1 MEILNV
7 NEATSCN
14 FLTQSLKRKAKS
26 HSVKFK
32 ALNFKL
38 WFSALN
44 FTLFAILV
52 SLCFLNCPAAQAAE
66 QIIIDH
72 TSVDLYDKIP
82 AYYMNQAKKMWINI
96 PGESHSSGY
105 RKGISFLMQQN
116 PAYNAVVTEEGS
128 LPEPYREDALRISQ
142 AVRNIYSKWTYGT
155 GESVW
160 YANPADTQIKLHLD
174 YSNTNNLKID
184 AIGFGW
190 CWDMTWQPSG
200 WINIKNE
207 EDPVYHVHWNGSSV
221 GGPQGNTRWGLDA
234 DDYALTGNTVC
245 MDTYLNATQ
254 AYADY
259 VKAKGYKTKV
269 LFTTGPADGS
279 AGSEN
284 GFQRHLKHEHIR
296 NFVKRD
302 PDRILFDYADILCY
316 NNAGQ
321 QYTAVWTRGSEF
333 GALSGT
339 KETVPSIHPDNAKD
353 FNGSYVEDGDHI
365 GQVGALRLG
374 KALWVLAARLAG
386 WEPVQT
392 TKQISQFGITWT
404 FDKEYEYGKFVN
416 GDYWVVGPVTV
427 SSVKVRTDIETPVIL
442 DGKKIHGS
450 VVNPQSQYQG
460 YDERGPLYDASLT
473 ETFPLSL
480 FPGDSLV
487 SSESWDRTIDEAD
500 VCGVIQD
507 LGRPYLRNA
516 AVLTVLASAP
526 PSDAFRPAYF
536 GTDKTIY
543 RKSDLDISKLPK
555 ILPPQY
561 VANPRYDFDDVGP
574 RPYRDSTNYP
584 TIADQYAVLV
594 ERPWISHINYYD
606 GELYHPTHNQPQY
619 YRETYRIMQQI
630 TLLLCC
636 DLDTI
641 YSAGTKEKIIIP
653 MVQMGIDN
661 FYIFTVVA
669 GDRSNQIF
677 PILLAGHLFNNAS
690 FLNVTQTMVGTTK
703 TMREIYY
710 RSQAESTI
718 TSQLVSPNTFYNG
731 TTVGYRGNPGT
742 VEEYE
747 HLYPGSSYNYATGDH
762 DGSDFGEW
770 IKVPYVV
777 EQGYPCP
784 ADKLED
790 YRRIISPNIVGLA
803 LAVDIMGL
811 RNAWNHPAF
820 FDYVVRWTEFEGR
833 SSGVTFVDKMW
844 AQYKFSTSDVIF
856 GDISGEGD
864 ITAYDAALAARI
876 AVGLDELGDKLQ
888 KADVSGDG
896 QVTAYDAA
904 LIAQKAVGLIT
915 KFPVE
920 S

>member
-1 MEILNV
+1 MGSGFGVGVRMSMEILNV

-316 NNAGQ
+316 NNSGQ
-321 QYTAVWTRGSEF
+321 QYTSVWTRGSEF

-353 FNGSYVEDGDHI
+353 FNGSW
-365 GQVGALRLG
+365 ALRLG

-386 WEPVQT
+386 WEPNIYYVTPTGAGSMNGVSWDNAYAGLPAQLKRGSTYYIASGSYSPYEFKTPLSGELYVTLKKATAQDHGVDIGWNDSYAQGQAVFTGGNAIRIYYGYFIMDGQT
-392 TKQISQFGITWT
+392 GGGPGTWSTGHGFKLKSTTGGARTFDLCGSDGWYTGVLPTHVSLLHAEIEHRGRDQETDDDLIYAAYFGPEGPRAASDVLISYCYLHDCSRNPVLTLKCDNWT
-404 FDKEYEYGKFVN
+404 FEYNY
-416 GDYWVVGPVTV
+416 VTRNC
-427 SSVKVRTDIETPVIL
+427 SSDAVHSEGWQDFGSNNVIIRYNIWEDIEGTCVIALKKNYPTPNENWDVYGNVFADTPSFWATRQ
-442 DGKKIHGS
+442 DGVAMG
-450 VVNPQSQYQG
+450 VFG
-460 YDERGPLYDASLT
+460 
-473 ETFPLSL
+473 
-480 FPGDSLV
+480 V
-487 SSESWDRTIDEAD
+487 SSETLAETNNIKFYNNTMINLTGGNSGLYFTAGHNIVARNNIWYDCWDRRPLPDYNRGNVVISTDLVDSDYNTFIHSGSGSLKLANWTEGAHDILIQNYTSSVFAD
-500 VCGVIQD
+500 WTNKD
-507 LGRPYLRNA
+507 
-516 AVLTVLASAP
+516 
-526 PSDAFRPAYF
+526 FR
-536 GTDKTIY
+536 
-543 RKSDLDISKLPK
+543 
-555 ILPPQY
+555 
-561 VANPRYDFDDVGP
+561 
-574 RPYRDSTNYP
+574 
-584 TIADQYAVLV
+584 
-594 ERPWISHINYYD
+594 
-606 GELYHPTHNQPQY
+606 
-619 YRETYRIMQQI
+619 I
-630 TLLLCC
+630 T
-636 DLDTI
+636 
-641 YSAGTKEKIIIP
+641 AGTAALGAGVALDAPYNNDWI
-653 MVQMGIDN
+653 GILRGADGVWDRGALEYTGGSL
-661 FYIFTVVA
+661 FY
-669 GDRSNQIF
+669 
-677 PILLAGHLFNNAS
+677 
-690 FLNVTQTMVGTTK
+690 
-703 TMREIYY
+703 
-710 RSQAESTI
+710 
-718 TSQLVSPNTFYNG
+718 
-731 TTVGYRGNPGT
+731 
-742 VEEYE
+742 
-747 HLYPGSSYNYATGDH
+747 
-762 DGSDFGEW
+762 
-770 IKVPYVV
+770 
-777 EQGYPCP
+777 
-784 ADKLED
+784 
-790 YRRIISPNIVGLA
+790 
-803 LAVDIMGL
+803 
-811 RNAWNHPAF
+811 
-820 FDYVVRWTEFEGR
+820 
-833 SSGVTFVDKMW
+833 
-844 AQYKFSTSDVIF
+844 
-856 GDISGEGD
+856 GDISGD
-864 ITAYDAALAARI
+864 SALSAYDAALCARI
-876 AVGLDELGDKLQ
+876 AVGLDAYPTGDNLT

-896 QVTAYDAA
+896 FVTAYDAA
-904 LIAQKAVGLIT
+904 LIAQRAVGLIS